1 MMTKTLFTTS
11 VTVDGGREG
20 TAISADG
27 NFTVDIAMSGTP
39 RAKQMPEA
47 SNPEQLFAAGYAACF
62 DSALQSVGKIERI
75 SFDSK
80 VTASVSLLMGEMH
93 QYSLAVT
100 LAVKGSGV
108 DKETF
113 ETLVHKAHQMCPY
126 SKAINGN
133 VDVAF
138 EIDVD

>member
-1 MMTKTLFTTS
+1 
-11 VTVDGGREG
+11 
-20 TAISADG
+20 
-27 NFTVDIAMSGTP
+27 
-39 RAKQMPEA
+39 
-47 SNPEQLFAAGYAACF
+47 
-62 DSALQSVGKIERI
+62 
-75 SFDSK
+75 
-80 VTASVSLLMGEMH
+80 LMGEMH

>member
-1 MMTKTLFTTS
+1 MQLDMLLVLIVLYNQLVKLNTLISIPKSLQVS
-11 VTVDGGREG
+11 V
-20 TAISADG
+20 
-27 NFTVDIAMSGTP
+27 
-39 RAKQMPEA
+39 
-47 SNPEQLFAAGYAACF
+47 
-62 DSALQSVGKIERI
+62 
-75 SFDSK
+75 
-80 VTASVSLLMGEMH
+80 LLMGEMH

-100 LAVKGSGV
+100 LAVKGSGI

-126 SKAINGN
+126 SKAISGN